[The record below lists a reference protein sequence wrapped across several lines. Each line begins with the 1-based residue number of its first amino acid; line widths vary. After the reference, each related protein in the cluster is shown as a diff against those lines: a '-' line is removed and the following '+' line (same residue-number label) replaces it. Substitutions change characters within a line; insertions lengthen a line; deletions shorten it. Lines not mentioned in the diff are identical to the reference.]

1 MGDDPAAKVDE
12 LGVAEVVFCIVGA
25 PCADDEIPSA
35 VGPGNMV
42 DSGEHCKARL
52 IDRAARPRFI
62 VVIPADERP
71 IELFAGV
78 EVLGAV
84 IGDCGVDRQSIV
96 FAGYRMSGTLAVAS
110 DMRSRLAAEPAEVGF
125 LLDAEHERDGVARR
139 QLSAFGCWRASLAQ
153 GVRQLAIEVGM
164 IAFAV
169 GIVADGRSGQSRP
182 GELDMLRLGVKPYAQ
197 GKGYRF

>member
-1 MGDDPAAKVDE
+1 MGDDPSAKVDE

-25 PCADDEIPSA
+25 PCADDEIPST

-42 DSGEHCKARL
+42 DSGEHRKARL

-78 EVLGAV
+78 EVVGAV

-96 FAGYRMSGTLAVAS
+96 FACYHMSGTLAVAF

-125 LLDAEHERDGVARR
+125 LLDTEQRRNWVAYSH
-139 QLSAFGCWRASLAQ
+139 LTSH
-153 GVRQLAIEVGM
+153 
-164 IAFAV
+164 
-169 GIVADGRSGQSRP
+169 
-182 GELDMLRLGVKPYAQ
+182 
-197 GKGYRF
+197 